1 MNAPRRGP
9 KSPAFTK
16 EIVRQPVGDIVNVR
30 IGWRA
35 TWSSKGRL
43 DPETTVALRADEAEA
58 IVKKG
63 LATYV

>member
-1 MNAPRRGP
+1 MSAPRRGP

-16 EIVRQPVGDIVNVR
+16 EIVRQPVGDIVSIK

-43 DPETTVALRADEAEA
+43 APDATVALKAEEAAA
-58 IVKKG
+58 IVNKG